1 MATEAQIKA
10 NRENSAKST
19 GPSST
24 EGLYTSCKNAVTT
37 GLWTQTDYVQ
47 PGEEEIYH
55 MFVINMHHSFEAVD
69 ILEEHLA
76 AQITSAAWR
85 LRRCDLADGELAA
98 TSIID
103 PLLDPALEKRIR
115 SIERAR
121 AHSTSV
127 FHRALNQ
134 MKKLQKER
142 KIAEK
147 PAPAVIPTQQQQ
159 EKAFLDNLG
168 SQINNIMHCE
178 EPDWDEID
186 RQIAENKAKAEAQQA
201 KEAELASNCKTP
213 GHAATTASPQSPVA
227 PTPSRNRHCPCKS
240 GKIYKHCCAK
250 KVA

>member
-10 NRENSAKST
+10 NRENAKKST
-19 GPSST
+19 GPYSPEGFYVSSR
-24 EGLYTSCKNAVTT
+24 NAVTT
-37 GLWTQTDYVQ
+37 GLYTQTDFVL
-47 PGEEEIYH
+47 PAETEIYH
-55 MFVINMHHSFEAVD
+55 LFVINMHHSFEAVD

-103 PLLDPALEKRIR
+103 PLLDPTLEKQIR

-134 MKKLQKER
+134 MKKLQKDR

-147 PAPAVIPTQQQQ
+147 PAPPVIPTQQQQ

-168 SQINNIMHCE
+168 SQNNNIMHCE

-186 RQIAENKAKAEAQQA
+186 RQIAENRK

-213 GHAATTASPQSPVA
+213 EPAAAAASPQAPPV
-227 PTPSRNRHCPCKS
+227 PTPARTRLCPCKS
-240 GKIYKHCCAK
+240 GKKYKHCCAK
-250 KVA
+250 KAA

>member
-19 GPSST
+19 GPYSPEGFYASSR
-24 EGLYTSCKNAVTT
+24 NAVTT
-37 GLWTQTDYVQ
+37 GLYTQTDFVL
-47 PGEEEIYH
+47 PAETEIYH
-55 MFVINMHHSFEAVD
+55 MFVTNMHHSFEAID

-98 TSIID
+98 NSIID
-103 PLLDPALEKRIR
+103 PLLDPALEKQIR

-142 KIAEK
+142 KAAEK
-147 PAPAVIPTQQQQ
+147 PAPPVVPTQQQQ

-186 RQIAENKAKAEAQQA
+186 RQIAENKR
-201 KEAELASNCKTP
+201 KEAELASICKTP
-213 GHAATTASPQSPVA
+213 GDAATTASPQTPVA

-240 GKIYKHCCAK
+240 GKIYKHCCGK
-250 KVA
+250 KAA

>member
-19 GPSST
+19 GPYSPEGFYASSR
-24 EGLYTSCKNAVTT
+24 NAVTT
-37 GLWTQTDYVQ
+37 GLYTQTDFVL
-47 PGEEEIYH
+47 PAETEIYH
-55 MFVINMHHSFEAVD
+55 MFVINMHHSFEAID

-98 TSIID
+98 NSIID
-103 PLLDPALEKRIR
+103 PLLDPTLEKQIR

-147 PAPAVIPTQQQQ
+147 PAPPVIPTQQQQ

-186 RQIAENKAKAEAQQA
+186 RQIAENRA

-213 GHAATTASPQSPVA
+213 EPAPGDLASNCKTTPAPA
-227 PTPSRNRHCPCKS
+227 PTPARNRDCPCGSRK
-240 GKIYKHCCAK
+240 KYKHCCAK
-250 KVA
+250 KAA

>member
-1 MATEAQIKA
+1 MATEAQINA
-10 NRENSAKST
+10 NRENAKKST
-19 GPSST
+19 GPYSPEGFYASSR
-24 EGLYTSCKNAVTT
+24 NAVTT
-37 GLWTQTDYVQ
+37 GLFTQTDFVL
-47 PGEEEIYH
+47 PAETEIYH

-103 PLLDPALEKRIR
+103 PLLDPTLEKQIR

-147 PAPAVIPTQQQQ
+147 PAPPVNPHPTATGKGIP
-159 EKAFLDNLG
+159 
-168 SQINNIMHCE
+168 
-178 EPDWDEID
+178 
-186 RQIAENKAKAEAQQA
+186 RQPR
-201 KEAELASNCKTP
+201 LAD
-213 GHAATTASPQSPVA
+213 Q
-227 PTPSRNRHCPCKS
+227 
-240 GKIYKHCCAK
+240 
-250 KVA
+250 